1 MSPGQLRPL
10 GRLAA
15 VLSSFVALLVV
26 LVAGPL
32 AAAPPPA
39 AVGTLRVD
47 GRTLTL
53 TQAYLFRVP
62 DAFEATQK
70 NAFVLLTPQPL
81 DAKAL
86 GAATSLAAVR
96 GIFSEGVQ
104 IEIGADGHGK
114 IWLCHDALGKGNCYQ
129 TAFSAFD
136 AKIESNTASRVAGSI
151 RSFGGAEE
159 TVLETH
165 KLLFDLKFDLS
176 AGRDLATRR

>member
-1 MSPGQLRPL
+1 MSLRLTSPL
-10 GRLAA
+10 GRVARG
-15 VLSSFVALLVV
+15 LSPLVALFVV
-26 LVAGPL
+26 LVTGPL

-39 AVGTLRVD
+39 EVGMLRVD

-86 GAATSLAAVR
+86 AAATSLAAVR
-96 GIFSEGVQ
+96 GLFSEGVQ

-136 AKIESNTASRVAGSI
+136 AKIESNTAARVAGSI

-165 KLLFDLKFDLS
+165 KLLFDLKFDLA
-176 AGRDLATRR
+176 AGHDLAARR